1 MRSLLMLLFIAS
13 FLLSPCQEHN
23 NLSFQHSKS
32 PLTYTYVDSLSYQ
45 QFLDKDF
52 NRLIKTCRQALKA
65 GIDFYYLRTRLAIS
79 YYENRKYGS
88 ALNQFLFA
96 YKMNPSD
103 LLLKEYLYYSLI
115 FTLRSDAAKI
125 LAETFPDSLKNK
137 LNQNTKY
144 QLPNTRCFAKFE
156 TISFSGGY
164 ILSDNTKKFDKNRS
178 FADNALYAE
187 NTLQGNTYLADFYL
201 KNSFGNRLKM
211 YNNIGFFN
219 VRSFGL
225 IQHSSDTLTRN
236 YNNNNINY
244 TLGFDYN
251 LLNIFP
257 VRRSVPASSNLP
269 STQYPPPAS
278 IRHFSLDCGLWFMLL
293 SEKSNYFSSLFNDS
307 AYTYLDNPHKYNAKA
322 VGLSF
327 FLRYLNTGLRFSFAL
342 GTLSALKQKQTQLDL
357 SFYPFGNTGFY
368 SNSGIALINNDN
380 KIQSVILQSF
390 SGKINN
396 IFRYEIKGSVGN
408 HQNYIVQDA
417 IFAYNTV
424 EPVYIT
430 AEANLSVRINNF
442 TFIPGYS
449 YQQRE
454 SKYIK
459 FNQTKEIITI
469 KNKYNNHLIKF
480 TVLWN
485 I

>member
-1 MRSLLMLLFIAS
+1 MRSLLILLLIAS
-13 FLLSPCQEHN
+13 FLQSPCQEDN
-23 NLSFQHSKS
+23 KQSIQHSKRT
-32 PLTYTYVDSLSYQ
+32 LTYSYVDSLSYQ
-45 QFLDKDF
+45 QFLDEDY
-52 NRLIKTCRQALKA
+52 NEVIKTCRQALKA
-65 GIDFYYLRTRLAIS
+65 GIDFYYLRTRLSIA
-79 YYENRKYGS
+79 YYESRKYAS
-88 ALNQFLFA
+88 ALKHFLYA

-103 LLLKEYLYYSLI
+103 LVLKEYLYYSLI
-115 FTLRSDAAKI
+115 FSLRRDAAYI
-125 LAETFPDSLKNK
+125 LAETFPESLKDK

-144 QLPNTRCFAKFE
+144 PLPNTRSSAKFE
-156 TISFSGGY
+156 AISFSGGY
-164 ILSDNTKKFDKNRS
+164 IFSDNSKKSDKNRS
-178 FADNALYAE
+178 FAGDALYAE
-187 NTLQGNTYLADFYL
+187 NTLQGNTSFADLYL

-225 IQHSSDTLTRN
+225 IQHSKDTLTRN
-236 YNNNNINY
+236 YSNNNINY

-257 VRRSVPASSNLP
+257 LRRSVSATHYPLPA
-269 STQYPPPAS
+269 T

-293 SEKSNYFSSLFNDS
+293 SERSNYFSSMFNDS
-307 AYTYLDNPHKYNAKA
+307 AYTYFNNPHKYKAKA
-322 VGLSF
+322 AGLSF
-327 FLRYLNTGLRFSFAL
+327 IVRYLKAGLGFSIAV
-342 GTLSALKQKQTQLDL
+342 GSLSAVKQKQAQLDL

-368 SNSGIALINNDN
+368 SNSGIALIDNDN
-380 KIQSVILQSF
+380 KIQTVILQSF

-396 IFRYEIKGSVGN
+396 IMRYEIKGSFGN

-430 AEANLSVRINNF
+430 AEANLSIRFNNF